1 MKQLWMWLILIV
13 PMCLIGQHNLMTYN
27 IRLGSVDDG
36 PNHWDIRKEHLLAL
50 MDHYDAGIIGLQ
62 EAQLFQL
69 EYITK
74 GMKGH
79 VYTGKPR
86 TTDVNAEYSC
96 ILYDTLLYTASDAA
110 TIWLSPTPEV
120 QSTGWDAALPRIASY
135 AFFEHKQTK
144 DRFWVINTHL
154 DHKGEVAR
162 FESAKI
168 LTALAQKLFSQK
180 PFSVF
185 LMGDFNARPEENT
198 IQQIKTIFADCREF
212 CVTPAYGGPD
222 TWNGFEFDKV
232 PDGRIDYI
240 FIYDARARMRI
251 YKHRTIMDHYD
262 HKYPSDHFPVMV
274 HTGVFVPPSRKNS
287 LW

>member
-1 MKQLWMWLILIV
+1 MKQLWMWFILIV
-13 PMCLIGQHNLMTYN
+13 PVCLCGQHNLMTYN

-36 PNHWDIRKEHLLAL
+36 PNHWDIRKSHLLAL
-50 MDHYDAGIIGLQ
+50 LDYYDAGIIGLQ

-86 TTDVNAEYSC
+86 TNDVNAEYSC
-96 ILYDTLLYTASDAA
+96 ILYDTLLYTATDAA

-162 FESAKI
+162 YESAKI

-180 PFSVF
+180 PFPVF

-198 IQQIKTIFADCREF
+198 IEHIKTLFADGREF
-212 CVTPAYGGPD
+212 CISPAYGGPD
-222 TWNGFEFDKV
+222 TWNGFDFDKV
-232 PDGRIDYI
+232 PEGRIDYI

-251 YKHRTIMDHYD
+251 YKHRTIMDHYN

-274 HTGVFVPPSRKNS
+274 QTGVFVPPSRKNS